1 MPLDT
6 KSSAVQEEPAR
17 RSTRTMAQQ
26 QERDLWGFDVDG
38 PVPEC
43 LIEIRARSEREWAAL
58 VASSGEDACTSGT
71 VEAKEL
77 VRRCGIAPSRRHELW
92 MVWSGA
98 QALKEDRLAGYNAL
112 TLKAAEDAYREKH
125 TAQFEQVEVDLERT
139 FPEHS
144 FFRKGDP
151 RGGLDILRRIL
162 TAFIV
167 DSPEV
172 GYTQSMNYIAGFMML
187 VVNLDKPLAAEELAS
202 AEEDAFW
209 LTYALC
215 RRAISGYHSPDLRG
229 LRTDLHVFNTL
240 VAVKMTQL
248 SEHLTQLG
256 FPKIDFVVSRWFL
269 CCYFGVLPAETAVRA
284 MDLFF
289 AATHGGSALGRDGP
303 TVLMRVG
310 LALLSWIEPT
320 LLAVTPS
327 DSIRAC
333 MAIQEAGKDVMCAA
347 ELDMLL
353 FTAFEEVGELHTI
366 HQMRTRLDHATGD
379 EDGAAATGI
388 TAPGTGKRKRR
399 AGARVWEADA
409 ARAKT
414 RIVTRSV
421 AAEEQA
427 DSQRPAGMPISSPG
441 KPTVKSSR
449 RFNGHTVAALKL
461 SCQDN
466 NAGGPVVTSAKKVI
480 SSPFSRMGSA
490 QKFGIG
496 GRSSSA
502 RKSKSL
508 SRLANGEIDFDALD
522 RCSSTSSQDGMEL
535 TDLSTLPAA
544 AKMRVLL
551 ADN

>member
-1 MPLDT
+1 
-6 KSSAVQEEPAR
+6 
-17 RSTRTMAQQ
+17 MAQQ
-26 QERDLWGFDVDG
+26 QERDLWGFDVDV

-43 LIEIRARSEREWAAL
+43 LIEIRARSEREWAAF
-58 VASSGEDACTSGT
+58 VARSGEDACTSGT

-77 VRRCGIAPSRRHELW
+77 VRRCGIAPSRRHKLW

-98 QALKEDRLAGYNAL
+98 QALKEDRLAGYSAL
-112 TLKAAEDAYREKH
+112 TLKAAEDAYREKY

-151 RGGLDILRRIL
+151 RRGLDILRRIL

-187 VVNLDKPLAAEELAS
+187 VVNLDKPLAAEESAS

-215 RRAISGYHSPDLRG
+215 RRAISGYHSPDLGG

-240 VAVKMTQL
+240 MAVKMTEL

-303 TVLMRVG
+303 TVLMRIG

-327 DSIRAC
+327 DSIQAC

-347 ELDMLL
+347 DLDMLI
-353 FTAFEEVGELHTI
+353 FTAFEEVGELQTI
-366 HQMRTRLDHATGD
+366 QQMRTRLDHATGD
-379 EDGAAATGI
+379 DDGAAVAERSTQAI
-388 TAPGTGKRKRR
+388 SAEADIVVPGTGKRKRR

-409 ARAKT
+409 ARAKA
-414 RIVTRSV
+414 RIVTHSV

-427 DSQRPAGMPISSPG
+427 ASRRPAGMPISSPG

-449 RFNGHTVAALKL
+449 RFSGHNGVALKL
-461 SCQDN
+461 SCRDN
-466 NAGGPVVTSAKKVI
+466 NNVGGPVATSPKVMI
-480 SSPFSRMGSA
+480 SPFRRMGSA

-502 RKSKSL
+502 RKTKSL
-508 SRLANGEIDFDALD
+508 SRLANGEIDFDALE